1 MKALSSPIKDRLTR
15 RLIACI
21 NEDRSTRLCDIYD
34 SLVSQWGRVY
44 CCILRSPCHRYPQQR
59 TTQKLV
65 LNCLRTTQLFSAS
78 IFRRFM
84 GSVTRLGC
92 CLDCECA
99 LTSSRVAMC
108 TSAVKQRGGGWGW
121 IKQKKEWGGSASE
134 WLESKYA
141 AVPLRSPHPSG
152 VFNWLEYFKGRV
164 DEHPCLSAQFACF
177 SCDNFVPVGNFFVV
191 VLSYYELIG
200 TQNVK

>member
-1 MKALSSPIKDRLTR
+1 MAAEFILYYPGVGRESALFSDQGSPYQAPHRLHQR
-15 RLIACI
+15 GPIYLPVWHLRLAGIEVRI
-21 NEDRSTRLCDIYD
+21 
-34 SLVSQWGRVY
+34 Y
-44 CCILRSPCHRYPQQR
+44 CCIFRSPCHRYPQQR

-78 IFRRFM
+78 IFRKFM

-121 IKQKKEWGGSASE
+121 IKQKNSEVAPQVSGLSRSMRQSPSA
-134 WLESKYA
+134 
-141 AVPLRSPHPSG
+141 PHT
-152 VFNWLEYFKGRV
+152 
-164 DEHPCLSAQFACF
+164 
-177 SCDNFVPVGNFFVV
+177 PVAF
-191 VLSYYELIG
+191 LIG
-200 TQNVK
+200 LSTLRDG